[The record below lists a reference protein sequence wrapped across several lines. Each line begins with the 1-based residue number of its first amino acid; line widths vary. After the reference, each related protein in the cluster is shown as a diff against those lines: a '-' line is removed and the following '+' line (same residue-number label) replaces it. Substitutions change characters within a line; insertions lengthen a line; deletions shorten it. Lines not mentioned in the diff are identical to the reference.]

1 MKLFQLSKAIMPAMI
16 PLGADDQILLQQD
29 ACYLLRDSHFVS
41 QYQAKLCVL
50 AQDANERQIAHQT
63 VPQLTDVQW
72 VELCAAAEVVIRWS

>member
-1 MKLFQLSKAIMPAMI
+1 M

-29 ACYLLRDSHFVS
+29 ACYLLKDNNFVS

-50 AQDANERQIAHQT
+50 AQDAKERQIAHQA
-63 VPQLTDVQW
+63 VPQLTDAQW